1 MDLQPFFA
9 VRHLYHWVS
18 TPFMSII
25 TKIKR
30 GSFQPTKALFF
41 DFVFGIR
48 TDVSVRKPLHS
59 KYQKLWKREEGFKD
73 LYLFFKKI
81 WSSSV
86 LGLRGKPEE
95 RWSSNNAQ
103 RFFFRPYSWTDK
115 ETKVCKRCFL
125 SFCRPKDVEGSSNCS
140 TPRARLREPFCF
152 VAFVQPMNKKRTEQ
166 WGWPAFSSCIQKFA
180 LA

>member
-30 GSFQPTKALFF
+30 GSFQPTKALFLTSCLEYQRTYQ
-41 DFVFGIR
+41 FVNHFIQNTKSYENEKSILKIFKHLKNMILICSRPSRKTWRKVILGQR
-48 TDVSVRKPLHS
+48 AEVFVSPFSCPH
-59 KYQKLWKREEGFKD
+59 
-73 LYLFFKKI
+73 
-81 WSSSV
+81 
-86 LGLRGKPEE
+86 
-95 RWSSNNAQ
+95 
-103 RFFFRPYSWTDK
+103 K

-125 SFCRPKDVEGSSNCS
+125 SFCRPKDVEGSSSCS
-140 TPRARLREPFCF
+140 TPRARLREPLCLG
-152 VAFVQPMNKKRTEQ
+152 AFVQSMNKKRTEQ